1 MSKSKAIFSLALVAS
16 LTAFTLS
23 AFAGGPLLVDPATK
37 TAYHYDTSSPVPVYY
52 DLGDLGV
59 VCDWS
64 TGNCVPVTFDN
75 SVGKSLVTKGYGDWS
90 AIKTASLRAN
100 VVGDFSH
107 IGLPDIDST
116 NVDQII
122 GKSNGRGIYVVFD
135 VDGSIMQ
142 NFFGVGPNVL
152 GISSPQFGIAGTTI
166 ITESFVVLNGSAIDP
181 ADTNAMNFQGVAT
194 HEFGHSLGMAHTQ
207 TNGAAYF
214 YNPFTGENVGP
225 QSCSNLPY
233 STNLTSAEVETM
245 YPYTDPNVGGTGLA
259 QANLH
264 TTDTL
269 ASFSDLYPGPG
280 WSSSY
285 GSITGKVYDL
295 DGKTELTG
303 VNVIARNLADPF
315 VDSTSAI
322 TGQMTQGQT
331 GPDGSYTLHGLTPGA
346 KYVIYVDALA
356 FGGFSTPPTYFLP
369 GAERFWPG
377 VQANST
383 YNPCTYMAI
392 TATPA
397 KATTANITFA
407 LTPGAPKL
415 YQLGYAAFVNGLS
428 GDGSTAVGDYG
439 RGGPVFQWT
448 PKNGVVSMNVASPGS
463 NVSISRNGRYISTNL
478 LDANTDT
485 DLGAYR
491 WDARNGWVRVK
502 PVGYCGTDSNL
513 SMAVSNDG
521 SVFGYTYNTC
531 TDYKAFRWIPNTAIG
546 SIEFK
551 SSFKHSDGTWANS
564 RVDQVSADGSVAVGW
579 QEADWGG
586 WLGTIW
592 RNGRPELITDA
603 NGDPVSE
610 AFTVSGDGSTAAGQ
624 IFDGQYPF
632 DGSGWRRNTV
642 PGSPLE
648 YIPGFPGVSDTNPY
662 AMNSD
667 GKVMVGY
674 SGNRWFDFVYTGPF
688 LWTPQLGTV
697 PLDDFVKNQG
707 TPVEQWST
715 LFTPSAVSDD
725 GGTIAGVGLGYQ
737 YFGGWV
743 LDMHKVFV
751 CHATTGSKPQTISVA
766 FPKAFDQHL
775 ADGDTPGRCPE
786 VH

>member
-1 MSKSKAIFSLALVAS
+1 MSRSRAIFTLLLVAS

-23 AFAGGPLLVDPATK
+23 AFAGGPLLVDPATR

-52 DLGDLGV
+52 DLGNLGV

-75 SVGKSLVTKGYGDWS
+75 SVGKALVTKGYRDWS
-90 AIKTASLRAN
+90 AIKTASLRAD
-100 VVGDFSH
+100 VVGDFSQ

-116 NVDQII
+116 NIDRII
-122 GKSNGRGIYVVFD
+122 GTSNGRGIYVVFD
-135 VDGSIMQ
+135 ADGSIMQ
-142 NFFGVGPNVL
+142 NFFGVGDGVL
-152 GISSPQFGIAGTTI
+152 GISSPQFAIAGTTI
-166 ITESFVVLNGSAIDP
+166 ITESFVVLNGNAIDP

-214 YNPFTGENVGP
+214 YSQFTGENVGP

-233 STNLTSAEVETM
+233 ATNLTGADVETM
-245 YPYTDPNVGGTGLA
+245 YPYTNSNVGGTGLA

-285 GSITGKVYDL
+285 GTITGKVYDL

-303 VNVIARNLADPF
+303 VNVIARNIADPY

-331 GPDGSYTLHGLTPGA
+331 GPDGSYTLHGLRPGA
-346 KYVIYVDALA
+346 RYVVYVDALA

-377 VQANST
+377 VHANAT

-392 TATPA
+392 TANPA

-428 GDGSTAVGDYG
+428 GDGSTAVGDFG

-448 PKNGVVSMNVASPGS
+448 PKSGVVSMNVASTGG

-478 LDANTDT
+478 LDVNSDT

-491 WDARNGWVRVK
+491 WDAKNGWVRVK
-502 PVGYCGTDSNL
+502 PRGKCGTDTNS
-513 SMAVSNDG
+513 SFAVSNDG
-521 SVFGYTYNTC
+521 SVFGYTFNTC

-551 SSFKHSDGTWANS
+551 SSFKRSDGSWANS

-586 WLGTIW
+586 WFGTIW
-592 RNGRPELITDA
+592 HSGQPELITDA

-610 AFTVSGDGSTAAGQ
+610 AFTVSGDGSTVAGQ
-624 IFDGQYPF
+624 LFDGQRPY
-632 DGSGWRRNTV
+632 DGSGWRRNSA
-642 PGSPLE
+642 PGSLLE
-648 YIPGFPGVSDTNPY
+648 YFPGFPGVSDTSPY
-662 AMNSD
+662 ALNSD
-667 GKVMVGY
+667 GNVMVGY

-697 PLDDFVKNQG
+697 PLDDFVKQQG
-707 TPVEQWST
+707 TPMEQWYT
-715 LFTPSAVSDD
+715 LYSPSAVSDD
-725 GGTIAGVGLGYQ
+725 GGIIAGVGLGYQ
-737 YFGGWV
+737 YYGGWV

-751 CHATTGSKPQTISVA
+751 CHATPGYKAQTINVA
-766 FPKAFDQHL
+766 FPKDFDKHL
-775 ADGDTPGRCPE
+775 AEGDTPGRCP
-786 VH
+786 